1 MLGSATTPLLRLAA
15 WSWLAPVI
23 YYFVLEG
30 GWGASLGKRLMG
42 LRVTSETDDRWWLR
56 VGLRTAVFLVP
67 SSFSPWASRGDRRFT
82 SCCRSC

>member
-1 MLGSATTPLLRLAA
+1 MTLGSATTLLRLAA

-42 LRVTSETDDRWWLR
+42 LRVTLADR
-56 VGLRTAVFLVP
+56 
-67 SSFSPWASRGDRRFT
+67 
-82 SCCRSC
+82 